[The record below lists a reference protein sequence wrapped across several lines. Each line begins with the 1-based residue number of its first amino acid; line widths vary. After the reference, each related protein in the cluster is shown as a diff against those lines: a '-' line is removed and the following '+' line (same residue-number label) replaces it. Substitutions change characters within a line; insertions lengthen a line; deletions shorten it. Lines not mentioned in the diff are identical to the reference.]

1 MEGARARPRARQ
13 ARGRRENLPAAAR
26 APPRTRARAR
36 VRTEVVLSW
45 QARPRDL
52 DLHCVSSL
60 GDHVYYANM
69 TSRDRAVKLDIDV
82 LDGYGPE
89 TLVIDSNGDRAFV
102 VYVLN
107 FSCEADIAQCQ
118 AKLSVVPGDGTSPFE
133 IAEKPS
139 AGVTGFPQFWK
150 AFEIDAFGR
159 RHPTRPAP
167 ARDGVLCV
175 TEHDAQAPHFCPRRG
190 QERQGRQVPARSG
203 GAHEARGA
211 GAPRGP
217 ATCQGGERR
226 GRLRGPRRPRRHPPH
241 PRSYPPPRP
250 RPCHHSRPRRSRPR
264 PESRVCLMLYD
275 ART

>member
-1 MEGARARPRARQ
+1 M
-13 ARGRRENLPAAAR
+13 
-26 APPRTRARAR
+26 
-36 VRTEVVLSW
+36 RTEVVLSW

-133 IAEKPS
+133 IAVPS

-150 AFEIDAFGR
+150 AFEIDAFGHVIR
-159 RHPTRPAP
+159 LGPAP

-175 TEHDAQAPHFCPRRG
+175 TEHDAQAPHFCP
-190 QERQGRQVPARSG
+190 
-203 GAHEARGA
+203 GA
-211 GAPRGP
+211 GKSDKGVKFRLEAEERMKREAQARREAQRRAKAESGAAAARTQAPTQTSTTSTQPP
-217 ATCQGGERR
+217 ASASATVPQQAQAIEAKAKSC
-226 GRLRGPRRPRRHPPH
+226 
-241 PRSYPPPRP
+241 
-250 RPCHHSRPRRSRPR
+250 
-264 PESRVCLMLYD
+264 VCLIL
-275 ART
+275 